1 MYIPVSIHAKEP
13 WKPTNF
19 PVFDSTGTSLAKCPL
34 ACMLLHPVSR
44 HLTHLP
50 FSRVSL
56 RPTDELC
63 SNGYQVLVT
72 NTARDLTHLV
82 HDKEL
87 LVAYIKETI
96 GLGDD
101 VKVVEILWHSDFRY
115 VQRFLLYWILK
126 ICFGRPNIRMV
137 DKFGVGRVFVAGGMS
152 LRD

>member
-1 MYIPVSIHAKEP
+1 
-13 WKPTNF
+13 
-19 PVFDSTGTSLAKCPL
+19 
-34 ACMLLHPVSR
+34 MLLHPVSR
-44 HLTHLP
+44 HLTYLP

-56 RPTDELC
+56 RPTNELG

-101 VKVVEILWHSDFRY
+101 VKVVEILWLSDFRY
-115 VQRFLLYWILK
+115 VQRSFL
-126 ICFGRPNIRMV
+126 
-137 DKFGVGRVFVAGGMS
+137 
-152 LRD
+152 